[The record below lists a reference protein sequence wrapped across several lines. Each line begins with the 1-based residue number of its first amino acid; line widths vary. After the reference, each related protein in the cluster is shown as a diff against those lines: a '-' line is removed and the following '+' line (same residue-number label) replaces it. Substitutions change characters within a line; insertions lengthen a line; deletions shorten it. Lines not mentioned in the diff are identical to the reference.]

1 MLKLKRIMF
10 VLRKTGVIKLFTS
23 FLIFFILVAL
33 VLRLVEPNINT
44 IFDSFW
50 YCFIAFSTIGF
61 GDIVATTV
69 IGKIITVILS
79 LYGILV
85 TAMITGTIVS
95 YYTEYLNNK
104 QGDTISIFLEKLQ
117 NLPKLSKEELE
128 NISENIKKLINNK
141 K

>member
-1 MLKLKRIMF
+1 
-10 VLRKTGVIKLFTS
+10 
-23 FLIFFILVAL
+23 
-33 VLRLVEPNINT
+33 
-44 IFDSFW
+44 
-50 YCFIAFSTIGF
+50 
-61 GDIVATTV
+61 
-69 IGKIITVILS
+69 
-79 LYGILV
+79 
-85 TAMITGTIVS
+85 MITGTIVS

>member
-1 MLKLKRIMF
+1 MIVF
-10 VLRKTGVIKLFTS
+10 G
-23 FLIFFILVAL
+23 
-33 VLRLVEPNINT
+33 
-44 IFDSFW
+44 
-50 YCFIAFSTIGF
+50 IAFSTIGF

-128 NISENIKKLINNK
+128 DISENIKKLINNK

>member
-1 MLKLKRIMF
+1 MF

-128 NISENIKKLINNK
+128 DISENIKKLINNK

>member
-69 IGKIITVILS
+69 IGKFITVILS

>member
-10 VLRKTGVIKLFTS
+10 VLRKTGAIKLFTS

-50 YCFIAFSTIGF
+50 YCFIAFSTIDF

-128 NISENIKKLINNK
+128 DISENIKKLINNK

>member
-10 VLRKTGVIKLFTS
+10 VLRKTGAIKLFTS

-128 NISENIKKLINNK
+128 DISENIKKLINNK

>member
-1 MLKLKRIMF
+1 MF
-10 VLRKTGVIKLFTS
+10 VLRKTGAIKLFTS

-50 YCFIAFSTIGF
+50 YCFIAFSTIDF

-128 NISENIKKLINNK
+128 DISENIKKLINNK

>member
-10 VLRKTGVIKLFTS
+10 VLRKTGAIKLFTS

>member
-10 VLRKTGVIKLFTS
+10 VLRKTGAIKLFTS
-23 FLIFFILVAL
+23 FFIFFILVAL

-128 NISENIKKLINNK
+128 DISENIKKLINNK

>member
-1 MLKLKRIMF
+1 MF
-10 VLRKTGVIKLFTS
+10 VLRKTGAIKLFTS

-69 IGKIITVILS
+69 IGKFITVILS

-128 NISENIKKLINNK
+128 DISENIKKLINNK

>member
-1 MLKLKRIMF
+1 MIVF
-10 VLRKTGVIKLFTS
+10 GIV
-23 FLIFFILVAL
+23 
-33 VLRLVEPNINT
+33 
-44 IFDSFW
+44 
-50 YCFIAFSTIGF
+50 FSTIGF

-128 NISENIKKLINNK
+128 DISENIKKLINNK

>member
-10 VLRKTGVIKLFTS
+10 ILRKTGTIKIFTS
-23 FLIFFILVAL
+23 FLIFLVFVAI
-33 VLRLVEPNINT
+33 VLRFIEPNIKT
-44 IFDSFW
+44 MLDSFW
-50 YCFIAFSTIGF
+50 YCFISFTTIGF

-69 IGKIITVILS
+69 IGKIITIILS

-95 YYTEYLNNK
+95 YYTEYLNDK
-104 QGDTISIFLEKLQ
+104 QRDTVSIFLEKLQ

-128 NISENIKKLINNK
+128 DISEKIKKLVNNK

>member
-1 MLKLKRIMF
+1 MN
-10 VLRKTGVIKLFTS
+10 
-23 FLIFFILVAL
+23 LILILYLIV
-33 VLRLVEPNINT
+33 
-44 IFDSFW
+44 FG
-50 YCFIAFSTIGF
+50 IAFSTIGF

-95 YYTEYLNNK
+95 YYTEYLNNT

-128 NISENIKKLINNK
+128 DISENIKKLINNK

>member
-10 VLRKTGVIKLFTS
+10 VLRKTGAIKLFTS

-44 IFDSFW
+44 RLDSFW
-50 YCFIAFSTIGF
+50 YCFIAFSTSGF

>member
-1 MLKLKRIMF
+1 MF

-69 IGKIITVILS
+69 IGKFITVILS

-85 TAMITGTIVS
+85 IAMITGTIVS

>member
-1 MLKLKRIMF
+1 MF
-10 VLRKTGVIKLFTS
+10 VLRKTGAIKLFTS

-50 YCFIAFSTIGF
+50 YCFIAFSTIDF

-85 TAMITGTIVS
+85 TALITGTIVS
-95 YYTEYLNNK
+95 YCTEYLNNK

-128 NISENIKKLINNK
+128 DISENIKKLINNK